1 VEKMQAKTEQIKAR
15 KKIMQQAII
24 NQARLEQVKAKQIII
39 GLDEV
44 IFRAELAIDSLKSL
58 P

>member
-1 VEKMQAKTEQIKAR
+1 MQAKTEQIKAR